1 MCAMCVCV
9 QCVCVH
15 CVYADVSDRQ
25 ATIYAADIRCSFSFG
40 RRSGSFLRRL
50 VVVLVVVPVSK
61 PRLVVVVL
69 VDVAVVVV
77 VAVAASDSLRAPL
90 EAQVGER
97 TSQQT

>member
-1 MCAMCVCV
+1 MCVCEFV
-9 QCVCVH
+9 Q

-40 RRSGSFLRRL
+40 RRSGSFLRRF
-50 VVVLVVVPVSK
+50 VVGLVVVPVSK
-61 PRLVVVVL
+61 PLLVVVL
-69 VDVAVVVV
+69 VHVAVVVIV
-77 VAVAASDSLRAPL
+77 VVAASDSLRAPL

>member
-1 MCAMCVCV
+1 MHCVSV
-9 QCVCVH
+9 Q

-40 RRSGSFLRRL
+40 RRSGSFLRRF
-50 VVVLVVVPVSK
+50 VVGLVVVPVSK
-61 PRLVVVVL
+61 PLLVVVVL
-69 VDVAVVVV
+69 VHVVVV
-77 VAVAASDSLRAPL
+77 VVLVVVAASDSLRAPL